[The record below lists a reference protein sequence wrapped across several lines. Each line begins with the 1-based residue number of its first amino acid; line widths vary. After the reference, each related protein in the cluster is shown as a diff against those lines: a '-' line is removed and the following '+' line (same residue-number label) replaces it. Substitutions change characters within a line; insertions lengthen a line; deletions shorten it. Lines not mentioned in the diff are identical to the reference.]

1 MPRSRVS
8 RVNSGSWFELK
19 SYSKSWPCLFPQH
32 GPPGKNYER
41 PTVLAPWQRALVSEA
56 LTGFSAE
63 TRPPSGRSL
72 PRVRIAP
79 WIMSRWWGQSHP
91 VFRLLLCASL
101 AAVAA
106 AVLVDVSPRP
116 GVALGSEVLHRL
128 VVGFCV
134 LAVVYA
140 ILMVLWLAYQ
150 GRWASMQVPGVGA
163 GIQPA
168 DEIDQ
173 AAADLDEYQRD
184 TRERL
189 GAHERALQQLRD
201 RVSALEQQP
210 PGSDSSAGSSELS
223 PG

>member
-1 MPRSRVS
+1 MPVVAEGHRRDP
-8 RVNSGSWFELK
+8 GSW
-19 SYSKSWPCLFPQH
+19 W
-32 GPPGKNYER
+32 R
-41 PTVLAPWQRALVSEA
+41 R
-56 LTGFSAE
+56 
-63 TRPPSGRSL
+63 
-72 PRVRIAP
+72 
-79 WIMSRWWGQSHP
+79 SHP
-91 VFRLLLCASL
+91 VFRLLLLASIV
-101 AAVAA
+101 AVVAA
-106 AVLVDVSPRP
+106 IVVDETPRP
-116 GVALGSEVLHRL
+116 GVALGSDVLHRL
-128 VVGFCV
+128 TVFFAV
-134 LAVVYA
+134 LAIAYA
-140 ILMVLWLAYQ
+140 IVMVFWLAHQ

-210 PGSDSSAGSSELS
+210 PGGDSSAGSSELS